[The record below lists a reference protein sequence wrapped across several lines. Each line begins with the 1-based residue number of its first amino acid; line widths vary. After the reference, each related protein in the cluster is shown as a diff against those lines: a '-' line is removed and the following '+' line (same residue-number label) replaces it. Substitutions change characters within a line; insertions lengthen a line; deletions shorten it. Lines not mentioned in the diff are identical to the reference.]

1 MADEFKQI
9 LMNLCDMVRIHT
21 STIDQLG
28 EKLEQSNTR
37 LVERIDDLAV
47 QIGNQAQNIDRLER
61 SIGQLTENI
70 AQVSANIDRTNSNLE
85 QRFNQIQSS
94 IDGHLRVSEAQS
106 ANVAELT
113 KLVATQAATVN
124 KLLDRQVA

>member
-1 MADEFKQI
+1 MAEKRTAEDSVAYIIGI
-9 LMNLCDMVRIHT
+9 LANLVRT
-21 STIDQLG
+21 MG

-47 QIGNQAQNIDRLER
+47 QIDNQAQSIDRLER
-61 SIGQLTENI
+61 SIDRLTENVD
-70 AQVSANIDRTNSNLE
+70 QVSSNIDRVNSNIE
-85 QRFNQIQSS
+85 QRFNQLQSS

-106 ANVAELT
+106 ANIAELT